1 MEIDMQSLTPHV
13 IDYVEPRNDGES
25 TCIAGNI
32 QNIKKLVT
40 MQLKLI
46 KLLLEDKMPPMGY
59 IKLAKKYSS
68 ELQTSMEIRGL
79 YLKKI
84 KDESL
89 MNGEELESVLLQR
102 ELLSIRNKIGEIC
115 EEAYKLKLA
124 AHDWDI
130 ENLNKNKLQVDKNL
144 SILQGLSKMIDP
156 EDAEEIRR
164 LSQDN
169 CRAIKELEIET
180 DIYEMLINN
189 INTIANALS

>member
-1 MEIDMQSLTPHV
+1 
-13 IDYVEPRNDGES
+13 
-25 TCIAGNI
+25 
-32 QNIKKLVT
+32 
-40 MQLKLI
+40 
-46 KLLLEDKMPPMGY
+46 MPPMGY

-68 ELQTSMEIRGL
+68 ELQTSMEIRDL

-102 ELLSIRNKIGEIC
+102 ELLSIRYKIGEIC

-130 ENLNKNKLQVDKNL
+130 DNLNKNKLQVDKNL
-144 SILQGLSKMIDP
+144 GILQGLGRMIDP

-180 DIYEMLINN
+180 DVYEMLINN
-189 INTIANALS
+189 INTIASDLS